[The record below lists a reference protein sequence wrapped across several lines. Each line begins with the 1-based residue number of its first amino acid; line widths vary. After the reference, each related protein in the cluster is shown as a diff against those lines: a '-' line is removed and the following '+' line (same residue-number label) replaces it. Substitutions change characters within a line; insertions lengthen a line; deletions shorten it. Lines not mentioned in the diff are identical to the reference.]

1 MNGAASQTQDLAKR
15 LIAYEMSG
23 NNSFEAKAPAV
34 FYVCETLRPHLA
46 TLMGD
51 TGFHALLSR
60 AVVLAYAHVSW
71 LQAVQVKA
79 DGTLGVSDRVAE
91 QVAPE
96 EMHAGSVAL
105 VSQLLSLLM
114 AFIGANLTLRMVR
127 EVWPKLSLNDLEFS
141 KGDKNEKAK

>member
-1 MNGAASQTQDLAKR
+1 MNPAAPQTQDLAKR
-15 LIAYEMSG
+15 LIDYEMSG
-23 NNSFEAKAPAV
+23 DKSFEPKAPAV
-34 FYVCETLRPHLA
+34 FYVCETLRPHLSIF
-46 TLMGD
+46 MGD

-60 AVVLAYAHVSW
+60 ALVLAYAHVSW

-79 DGTLGVSDRVAE
+79 DGSLGVSDRVAE